1 MSKADAMIYL
11 DEAISAISVPMT
23 IATSSGR
30 TIEIEGPES
39 TIAIELD
46 RVHRSMIQHG
56 TSIFSNLAEQIREC
70 AIALHAARAALAQ
83 APVEGSSSRL

>member
-11 DEAISAISVPMT
+11 DEAIAAIGVPMEIT
-23 IATSSGR
+23 LGEGR
-30 TIEIEGPES
+30 TMTIEGPEA

-83 APVEGSSSRL
+83 APV